1 MSKALFV
8 GIWVCLVTLLS
19 SYGAVVWVTGARAER
34 EEDAYLE
41 GIEYKKLQPLTVPMI
56 KNGQIQGYVVARLV
70 FTADART
77 LRTLSVTPEI
87 FVVDEA
93 FRQIYT
99 NEKIDFEKMKKYDLD
114 VLMVAIRDSVNKRL
128 AADIVQDLLVE
139 DLNYVAR
146 KDVDS

>member
-1 MSKALFV
+1 MSRALVV
-8 GIWVCLVTLLS
+8 GVWVCLVTLLS
-19 SYGAVVWVTGARAER
+19 SYGAVMWVTGARAER
-34 EEDAYLE
+34 EEEAYLE

-56 KNGQIQGYVVARLV
+56 KDGQIQGYVVARLV

-77 LRTLSVTPEI
+77 LRNLTVTPAI

-99 NEKIDFEKMKKYDLD
+99 NEKIDFEKLKKYDLEA
-114 VLMVAIRDSVNKRL
+114 LTTAIRDSVNERL
-128 AADIVQDLLVE
+128 SAEIVQDILVE

-146 KDVDS
+146 KDVGS